1 MIIKFTVG
9 NFLSFKDKVSISFA
23 AKKGCKGHPE
33 AVFET
38 KIKEEGKF
46 IKTAAIYG
54 ANASGKSNLI
64 KAIKFFKYFLTE
76 FRPIEEGEIKIPRV
90 SEFLLSEHTE
100 GKPSFFETEIL
111 LEEEVYVYGFEVSK
125 KEIHAEW
132 LRRKKGKKIFFE
144 RKKQK
149 IEPARDFQKEA
160 SKDVIFKT
168 REDVLFL
175 SRYHQGVRFI
185 IFRT

>member
-76 FRPIEEGEIKIPRV
+76 FRPIGEGEIKIPRV
-90 SEFLLSEHTE
+90 NEFLLSEHTE
-100 GKPSFFETEIL
+100 GKPSFFEAEIL

-125 KEIHAEW
+125 KEIHES
-132 LRRKKGKKIFFE
+132 
-144 RKKQK
+144 KQPTVP
-149 IEPARDFQKEA
+149 IRGGQSPPLYDPCP
-160 SKDVIFKT
+160 
-168 REDVLFL
+168 L
-175 SRYHQGVRFI
+175 SPVPCPLSPVHNIKWF
-185 IFRT
+185 